1 MRVGVYQGFSNT
13 EIQIPIIWGRERERE
28 RDCLIDIDTSFS

>member
-28 RDCLIDIDTSFS
+28 KETA